1 MEKYLVFIPI
11 ILVFSL
17 ALALAD
23 KPDLLPAEV
32 NPSHNNV
39 NVVIPEN
46 AIEVAPGVFSLG
58 VSSDNGELV
67 EGYAIVRYKEA
78 NSHRELHSHTSGTNN
93 CYGFLASG
101 AKWKVIEPYVVN
113 PSNTEG
119 MSETFVVNNLA
130 SDISAWESAAGKN
143 ILGTGSST
151 TDVLVADTSSPDG
164 KNEVYFGSISSS
176 GAIAVTI
183 VWGVFSGP
191 TSNRKLVEWD
201 QVYDQVDFNWTA
213 DALIE
218 PTKMD
223 FWNIAIHELGHSCG
237 MKDLYTL
244 SCSEETMYG
253 YGKEGEIKK
262 RDLGPGDIV
271 GIRKLYA

>member
-1 MEKYLVFIPI
+1 M
-11 ILVFSL
+11 VFSL

-23 KPDLLPAEV
+23 KPDFLPAEV
-32 NPSHNNV
+32 DPSHNNV
-39 NVVIPEN
+39 NVIIPEN

-67 EGYAIVRYKEA
+67 EGYAIVRYKDG
-78 NSHRELHSHTSGTNN
+78 NSHKSSSARGSTTN

-119 MSETFVVNNLA
+119 MSGTFVVNNLA

-143 ILGTGSST
+143 ILGTGNST
-151 TDVLVADTSSPDG
+151 TNVLVADTSSPDG
-164 KNEVYFGSISSS
+164 QNEVYFGSISSS

-191 TSNRKLVEWD
+191 TSNRRLVEWD
-201 QVYDQVDFNWTA
+201 QIYDQVDFNWTG
-213 DALIE
+213 DALVE

-223 FWNIAIHELGHSCG
+223 FWNIAIHELGHSVG

-253 YGKEGEIKK
+253 YGTEGETKK
-262 RDLGPGDIV
+262 RDLGSGDIV